1 MEKNSL
7 MNCVVAF
14 LLFLACVLGCNKA
27 GIKTANEGNEN
38 KSTPQETPLGDIVGD
53 YTVTGT
59 NENGTPYHGD
69 LKVIKHGSVFEFR
82 WTAGK
87 EYGGVG
93 VQNDNV
99 VAVAFASGS
108 SGKGC
113 GVVSYQLEADGTLNG
128 KWGYW
133 GVDESGTETADRTSG
148 SGLSGDY
155 NVTGTN
161 PKGTSYK
168 GTLTVSPEGGGYA
181 FNWSNGSKGF
191 GLKQDQTVSVGIG
204 GSRCG
209 FMFYQIKSKGLEG
222 VWGGYGSEKTGT
234 ERATKK

>member
-1 MEKNSL
+1 MKQNSL
-7 MNCVVAF
+7 VNCLLAGV
-14 LLFLACVLGCNKA
+14 LLFACVLGCKK
-27 GIKTANEGNEN
+27 GGVKSANEGNAN
-38 KSTPQETPLGDIVGD
+38 KSAPEKPLADIAGE
-53 YTVTGT
+53 YSVTGT
-59 NENGTPYHGD
+59 NTNGTQYSGE
-69 LKVIKHGSVFEFR
+69 LEVIAHGSVYEFR
-82 WTAGK
+82 WSAGK

-93 VQNDNV
+93 VQNANV

-113 GVVSYQLEADGTLNG
+113 GAVSYQMEADGTLNG

-133 GVDESGTETADRTSG
+133 GVDESGTETAERTSG
-148 SGLSGDY
+148 TGLSGNY

-161 PKGTSYK
+161 PHGTNYK
-168 GTLTVSPEGGGYA
+168 GTLEVSPEGGGYA

-191 GLKQDQTVSVGIG
+191 GLKQGETVSVGIG

-222 VWGGYGSEKTGT
+222 VWGVYGSEKTGT
-234 ERATKK
+234 ERAMKK